1 MARLNVSLTNEMAK
15 KIQDSAESDG
25 KTISSLITESVDL
38 YLHLKEMGLS
48 RSSLMRLLSYFE
60 VIKSMNAVPIPN
72 ILLDSTLNLA
82 LQSSKDKILELW
94 CESAKMTGEFIKG
107 VEPDIRK
114 LPEEIKEY
122 SNFTPLGK
130 MELRNEGEN
139 VEFLLMGTGY
149 SIGAARVTAEAMK
162 CFLSVYGVRDMQDTV
177 SEGFAKV
184 TGKIKPSP

>member
-15 KIQDSAESDG
+15 KIQDSADSDG

-60 VIKSMNAVPIPN
+60 VVKSINAVPIPN
-72 ILLDSTLNLA
+72 LLLDSTLNIA
-82 LQSSKDKILELW
+82 LEGSKEKIIETW

-107 VEPDIRK
+107 IEPDIRK
-114 LPEEIKEY
+114 LPEEIRELAT
-122 SNFTPLGK
+122 FTPVGK
-130 MELRNEGEN
+130 MELKSEGEN

-149 SIGAARVTAEAMK
+149 SLGAAKVTAEAMK
-162 CFLSVYGVRDMQDTV
+162 CFLSVFGVKDMHETI

-184 TGKIKPSP
+184 TGKIKQLP